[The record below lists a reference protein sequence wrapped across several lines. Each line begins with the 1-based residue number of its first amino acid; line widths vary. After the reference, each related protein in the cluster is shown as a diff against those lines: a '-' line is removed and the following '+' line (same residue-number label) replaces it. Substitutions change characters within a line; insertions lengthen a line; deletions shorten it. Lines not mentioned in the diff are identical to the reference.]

1 MRKKLPIF
9 YSAMLLTVV
18 NLLLRLVGTCFQVYL
33 SGRIGAE
40 GIGLLQLVMSVGSLA
55 MVGGMAGIR
64 TATIYLTAEEYGAKR
79 KGGTYWLLSGC
90 SLYSVLSSAAVGGT
104 IYIFAP
110 YLAKNWIGNT
120 ETVESIRMFA
130 AFLPVNCLC
139 GVLSGYFTGANRIGT
154 LAAVEVAEQ
163 ICSMVCTVA
172 LLGLWAGN
180 IPERACLSVVL
191 GSGLGACVTLV
202 SLMILRI
209 AEKPE
214 VSPRIPMTNRILQT
228 AVPLAL
234 ADNLR
239 TGISTLEQIMVPK
252 RLALYPALL
261 SPLAAFG
268 TIYGMVFPLLM
279 FPVAILYGL
288 TELLVPELARCNA
301 SGSTKRISYLVQKSL
316 RVTLFYGLTCSG
328 LLYLCADDLCRI
340 LFHSELAA
348 RYLKVFAPLAVMLYC
363 DAVTDAMI
371 KGLGQQKAS
380 VRYNIL
386 TNSLDVFLL
395 YFLLPVYGISGYCV
409 SFVITHMLNFYLSIR
424 RLLKISGETLNICT
438 PLLALPSAV
447 FAVWMASLLSVTG
460 VKAAA
465 FLVILFCLLILLQV
479 IRRED
484 YTWVKGL
491 IKRTEAS

>member
-1 MRKKLPIF
+1 MHKKLPIF

-40 GIGLLQLVMSVGSLA
+40 GIGLLQLVMSVGSFA

-64 TATIYLTAEEYGAKR
+64 TATIYLTAEEYGAKH

-90 SLYSVLSSAAVGGT
+90 SFYSILSSAAVGGG

-110 YLAKNWIGNT
+110 YIATNWIGNAQI
-120 ETVESIRMFA
+120 VESVRLYA

-163 ICSMVCTVA
+163 ICSMICTTA
-172 LLGLWAGN
+172 LLGLWAGS

-214 VSPRIPMTNRILQT
+214 PSPRIPVTNRILQA

-234 ADNLR
+234 ADDLR

-288 TELLVPELARCNA
+288 TELLVPELARCKA

-316 RVTLFYGLTCSG
+316 RVTLFYGLICSG

-340 LFHSELAA
+340 LFQSELAA
-348 RYLKVFAPLAVMLYC
+348 RYLKAFAPLAVMLYC
-363 DAVTDAMI
+363 DTVTDAMI

-395 YFLLPVYGISGYCV
+395 YLLLPVYGIGGYCV
-409 SFVITHMLNFYLSIR
+409 SFVITHMLNFCLSIR
-424 RLLKISGETLNICT
+424 RLLKISGKISNIIT
-438 PLLALPSAV
+438 PLLALPSGA
-447 FAVWMASLLSVTG
+447 FAVWIASLLSVTG
-460 VKAAA
+460 AKAAA
-465 FLVILFCLLILLQV
+465 FLIILFCLLILLQV

-484 YTWVKGL
+484 FIWLKGL